1 MSNYKYLVC
10 GLSEN
15 EPFKAKFDFCE
26 TLQDAFKICV
36 NNVIEHFV
44 FYRNMEDDILSKGKL
59 SFLDSTND
67 GMNFSYTEGKETY
80 HNSILELDS
89 IPMKK
94 THMIVW
100 HHCYLDVDFDIHMEG
115 SLEECQKQMYKEA
128 RKLYTEYEGT
138 EWKRSETQI
147 SFHDSYEWQCWDI
160 IEIPGR

>member
-36 NNVIEHFV
+36 NNVIEHFG

-59 SFLDSTND
+59 KFLDSTND
-67 GMNFSYTEGKETY
+67 GINFSYTEGKETY
-80 HNSILELDS
+80 YNSILELDS

-115 SLEECQKQMYKEA
+115 SLEECQKQMHKEA
-128 RKLYTEYEGT
+128 RKLYAEYEGT

-147 SFHDSYEWQCWDI
+147 SFRDSCEWQCWDI
-160 IEIPGR
+160 VEIP